1 MLGSESINQALI
13 GGVRALHD
21 SRRTIIASCF
31 EHPAVNE
38 TLAYSSIRLNHFSYS
53 FLKEEYGFKIEYL
66 RVDKFGFVDADQLD
80 LLLSPDV
87 AMVTCM
93 LANNEIGSIQPIA
106 SLVARVRAFE
116 RSSVRFR
123 LF

>member
-1 MLGSESINQALI
+1 M
-13 GGVRALHD
+13 
-21 SRRTIIASCF
+21 
-31 EHPAVNE
+31 
-38 TLAYSSIRLNHFSYS
+38 
-53 FLKEEYGFKIEYL
+53 KEEYGFKIEYL

-116 RSSVRFR
+116 RSSARFR